1 MNIVILAAGQGK
13 RMKSALPKVLQ
24 TLAGKPLLQHV
35 LTTALSLQGKQ
46 AKNGPVVVVGHGAAD
61 VKTFLASASKEDTNF
76 GKVVTALQAEQKG
89 TGHALLQALPKLD
102 VQEPTLVLY
111 GDVPLTTKKTLSK
124 LAKLADGVRGGNCA
138 LALLT
143 QNLSNPT
150 GYGRILRDAD
160 GSVKAIV
167 EEKDATLTQKAIQ
180 EINTGI
186 MVLPTNSLKKWLKA
200 LRASNAQGE
209 YYLTDVIAMAVKDGV
224 PIRTTQADDEFE
236 TVGVNSRDQLAALE
250 RAHQLNIAN
259 QLMDAGVSLADP
271 ARIDVRGTLECG
283 TDVSIDVGC
292 IFEGCVTLDAGTK
305 IGPFCVIRNSVIG
318 KGVSI
323 HAFSHVDGAKVG
335 SQSII
340 GPYARLRPGADL
352 SNDVHI
358 GNFVEVKNSK
368 IAANS
373 KANHLAYVGDSI
385 VGSRVNIGAGTITC
399 NYDGV
404 NKHQTII
411 EDDVFIGSD
420 TQLVAPVRVG
430 RGATLGAG
438 TTLTKD
444 APANLLTI
452 SRVRQVSL
460 RWQRPVKQENKSV
473 LKKVSAKKVP
483 VKKVVAKKSAPKKTV
498 AKKVAKKVVKTPA
511 KDKK

>member
-35 LTTALSLQGKQ
+35 LTTALFLQGKQ
-46 AKNGPVVVVGHGAAD
+46 AKTGPIVVVGHGAAD
-61 VKTFLASASKEDTNF
+61 VKEFIANASQEDPSF
-76 GKVVTALQAEQKG
+76 GKVATVLQAEQKG
-89 TGHALLQALPKLD
+89 TGHALLQALSKLD

-111 GDVPLTTKKTLSK
+111 GDVPLTSKKTLAK
-124 LAKLADGVRGGNCA
+124 LAKLADGVRGQDSA

-143 QNLSNPT
+143 QDLTNPT
-150 GYGRILRDAD
+150 GYGRIVRDAD
-160 GSVKAIV
+160 GSVREIV
-167 EEKDATLTQKAIQ
+167 EEKDATPAQKAIK

-186 MVLPTNSLKKWLKA
+186 MVLPTNALKRWLKA
-200 LRASNAQGE
+200 LRSSNSQGE

-224 PIRTTQADDEFE
+224 PIRTTQADYEFE
-236 TVGVNSRDQLAALE
+236 TIGVNSRDQLASLE
-250 RAHQLNIAN
+250 RTHQLNIAN
-259 QLMDAGVSLADP
+259 QLMDAGVSLVDP

-283 TDVSIDVGC
+283 TDVFIDVGC
-292 IFEGCVTLDAGTK
+292 VFEGCVTLAVGTK
-305 IGPFCVIRNSVIG
+305 IGPYCVIRNSVIG
-318 KGVSI
+318 KNVSI
-323 HAFSHVDGAKVG
+323 NAFSHLDGAKVG
-335 SQSII
+335 NHSVV

-352 SNDVHI
+352 ANDVHI

-444 APANLLTI
+444 APPNQLTVSRAKQI
-452 SRVRQVSL
+452 SIP
-460 RWQRPVKQENKSV
+460 WQRPVKQG
-473 LKKVSAKKVP
+473 KKVAAKKTAT
-483 VKKVVAKKSAPKKTV
+483 KKAVAKKAAKGKK
-498 AKKVAKKVVKTPA
+498 
-511 KDKK
+511 

>member
-1 MNIVILAAGQGK
+1 MNIVILAAGQGR

-35 LTTALSLQGKQ
+35 LNTALDLQGKS
-46 AKNGPVVVVGHGAAD
+46 AKTGPIVVVGHGAAD
-61 VKTFLASASKEDTNF
+61 VKQFLQTASEQDSRFD
-76 GKVVTALQAEQKG
+76 KVTTTLQAEQKG

-102 VQEPTLVLY
+102 VNEPTLVLY
-111 GDVPLTTKKTLSK
+111 GDVPLTSKKTLSK
-124 LAKLADGVRGGNCA
+124 LAKLADGVRGQDSA

-150 GYGRILRDAD
+150 GYGRIVRDID
-160 GSVKAIV
+160 GSVKEIV
-167 EEKDATLTQKAIQ
+167 EEKDATPAQKRLQ

-186 MVLPTNSLKKWLKA
+186 MVLPTNSLKRWLKS

-224 PIRTTQADDEFE
+224 PIRTAQADAEYE
-236 TVGVNSRDQLAALE
+236 IVGVNSRDQLAALE
-250 RAHQLNIAN
+250 RVHQLNQAN
-259 QLMDAGVSLADP
+259 VLMDAGVSLADP
-271 ARIDVRGTLECG
+271 ARIDIRGTLECG
-283 TDVSIDVGC
+283 TDVFIDVGC
-292 IFEGCVTLDAGTK
+292 VFEGCVTLAVGAK
-305 IGPFCVIRNSVIG
+305 VGPYCIIRNSVIG
-318 KGVSI
+318 KNVTI
-323 HAFSHVDGAKVG
+323 HPFSHIDGAKVG
-335 SQSII
+335 TNSLI

-444 APANLLTI
+444 APPNQLTVSRAKQI
-452 SRVRQVSL
+452 SLQ
-460 RWQRPVKQENKSV
+460 WQRPVKNEKNTV
-473 LKKVSAKKVP
+473 IKKVA
-483 VKKVVAKKSAPKKTV
+483 AKKSVK
-498 AKKVAKKVVKTPA
+498 AKK
-511 KDKK
+511 

>member
-35 LTTALSLQGKQ
+35 LTTALFLQGKQ
-46 AKNGPVVVVGHGAAD
+46 AKTGPIVVVGHGATD
-61 VKTFLASASKEDTNF
+61 VKEFIANASQEDPSF
-76 GKVVTALQAEQKG
+76 GKVATVLQAEQKG

-111 GDVPLTTKKTLSK
+111 GDVPLTSKKTLAK
-124 LAKLADGVRGGNCA
+124 LAKLADGVRGQDSA

-143 QNLSNPT
+143 QDLTNPT
-150 GYGRILRDAD
+150 GYGRIVRDAE
-160 GSVKAIV
+160 GSVREIV
-167 EEKDATLTQKAIQ
+167 EEKDATPAQKAIK

-186 MVLPTNSLKKWLKA
+186 MVLPTNALKKWLKA
-200 LRASNAQGE
+200 LRSSNSQGE

-224 PIRTTQADDEFE
+224 PIRTTQADDESE
-236 TVGVNSRDQLAALE
+236 TIGVNSRDQLASLE
-250 RAHQLNIAN
+250 RTYQLNIAN

-283 TDVSIDVGC
+283 TDVFIDVGC
-292 IFEGCVTLDAGTK
+292 VFEGCVTLAVGTK
-305 IGPFCVIRNSVIG
+305 IGPYCVIRNSVIG
-318 KGVSI
+318 KNVSI
-323 HAFSHVDGAKVG
+323 NAFSHLDGAKVG
-335 SQSII
+335 NHSLI
-340 GPYARLRPGADL
+340 GPYARLRPGTDL
-352 SNDVHI
+352 ANDVHI

-373 KANHLAYVGDSI
+373 KANHLTYVGDSI

-444 APANLLTI
+444 APPNQLTVSRAKQI
-452 SRVRQVSL
+452 SIL
-460 RWQRPVKQENKSV
+460 WQRPVKQE
-473 LKKVSAKKVP
+473 
-483 VKKVVAKKSAPKKTV
+483 KKVVAKKMATKKAV
-498 AKKVAKKVVKTPA
+498 AKKAAKG
-511 KDKK
+511 KK

>member
-1 MNIVILAAGQGK
+1 M
-13 RMKSALPKVLQ
+13 
-24 TLAGKPLLQHV
+24 
-35 LTTALSLQGKQ
+35 
-46 AKNGPVVVVGHGAAD
+46 
-61 VKTFLASASKEDTNF
+61 
-76 GKVVTALQAEQKG
+76 
-89 TGHALLQALPKLD
+89 
-102 VQEPTLVLY
+102 
-111 GDVPLTTKKTLSK
+111 
-124 LAKLADGVRGGNCA
+124 
-138 LALLT
+138 
-143 QNLSNPT
+143 
-150 GYGRILRDAD
+150 
-160 GSVKAIV
+160 
-167 EEKDATLTQKAIQ
+167 
-180 EINTGI
+180 
-186 MVLPTNSLKKWLKA
+186 
-200 LRASNAQGE
+200 
-209 YYLTDVIAMAVKDGV
+209 
-224 PIRTTQADDEFE
+224 
-236 TVGVNSRDQLAALE
+236 
-250 RAHQLNIAN
+250 
-259 QLMDAGVSLADP
+259 
-271 ARIDVRGTLECG
+271 
-283 TDVSIDVGC
+283 
-292 IFEGCVTLDAGTK
+292 
-305 IGPFCVIRNSVIG
+305 IRNSVIG

-335 SQSII
+335 NQSII

-373 KANHLAYVGDSI
+373 KANHLSYVGDSI

-444 APANLLTI
+444 APANQLTI
-452 SRVRQVSL
+452 SRARQVSL

-473 LKKVSAKKVP
+473 LKKVSAKKVS
-483 VKKVVAKKSAPKKTV
+483 VKKVLAKKSAPKRTV
-498 AKKVAKKVVKTPA
+498 AKKVAKKAVKTPV